1 MAEPLRDLRAKVHTS
16 TWAVI
21 EAEHRATGRDH
32 SEIVRE
38 VLASWAAQPA
48 QRIHAASVLP
58 KLLAVEG
65 IDGKGRES

>member
-1 MAEPLRDLRAKVHTS
+1 MSEPLRDLRAKVHPQ
-16 TWAVI
+16 TWCVI

-38 VLASWAAQPA
+38 VLASWAAQ
-48 QRIHAASVLP
+48 RVHAASVLP

-65 IDGKGRES
+65 IDGKAGERP